1 VRLRG
6 VSEALALPDDPTAW
20 LVLRDQR
27 TGLEYLRSCRD
38 VAAHGLELDLRAYQ
52 CHVFLEPSL
61 VHDDAAGDWA
71 RLAWRLGLAGVPDV
85 HAALRDQLLEP
96 ARLAVAGLFEAQTV
110 RDIAGAGLAPGERA
124 ATALVDHALETLRDP
139 LAAVAKAIGATSGRG
154 ASVSAVRDRAA
165 TRIRALV
172 TTVREGRAGGAEGDG
187 AAAVAAWLG
196 SDRARWATLTSWAV
210 GACLGDLVR
219 ASTPEASVGVSDAW
233 AAPVAIARVAT
244 ELELDENVAERV
256 ARTARALLAVPVGGS
271 ARLAEDAAALPEWL
285 AIPAVAS
292 ATGWN
297 EWQGRA
303 FVAQEPFTEWIEA
316 LGVRDAV
323 LGTPDG
329 LATAT
334 AAAERVRAAG
344 FEIPSS
350 AGSGPAPEVTAE
362 LPSEA

>member
-1 VRLRG
+1 
-6 VSEALALPDDPTAW
+6 
-20 LVLRDQR
+20 
-27 TGLEYLRSCRD
+27 
-38 VAAHGLELDLRAYQ
+38 
-52 CHVFLEPSL
+52 
-61 VHDDAAGDWA
+61 
-71 RLAWRLGLAGVPDV
+71 
-85 HAALRDQLLEP
+85 
-96 ARLAVAGLFEAQTV
+96 
-110 RDIAGAGLAPGERA
+110 
-124 ATALVDHALETLRDP
+124 
-139 LAAVAKAIGATSGRG
+139 
-154 ASVSAVRDRAA
+154 
-165 TRIRALV
+165 
-172 TTVREGRAGGAEGDG
+172 
-187 AAAVAAWLG
+187 
-196 SDRARWATLTSWAV
+196 
-210 GACLGDLVR
+210 
-219 ASTPEASVGVSDAW
+219 VSDAW